1 MAPPKKKLF
10 ADEQPILDE
19 NLLTD
24 QEVQDLST
32 EINEEI
38 ADERKDAAR
47 KALKEKL
54 RREARQREGLLEAQE
69 RISIDLAPYADRITI
84 NGRSYLQGQTYT
96 VPTSLA
102 MVMREI
108 MQRTWGHQSEIDG
121 KSENFYRRQRGARV
135 VPVGENGAAVINTS
149 QLLRA

>member
-10 ADEQPILDE
+10 ADDQPVLDAD
-19 NLLTD
+19 LLTEV
-24 QEVQDLST
+24 EVQELSG
-32 EINEEI
+32 EIQEEI
-38 ADERKDAAR
+38 AEERKEAAK

-54 RREARQREGLLEAQE
+54 RKQEREKQGLSEVQE
-69 RISIDLAPYADRITI
+69 RITIDLAPYADKITI

-96 VPTSLA
+96 VATSLA
-102 MVMREI
+102 TVFREI

-121 KSENFYRRQRGARV
+121 KSENFYRKTRGARV
-135 VPVGENGAAVINTS
+135 IPVGESGAAVINTS